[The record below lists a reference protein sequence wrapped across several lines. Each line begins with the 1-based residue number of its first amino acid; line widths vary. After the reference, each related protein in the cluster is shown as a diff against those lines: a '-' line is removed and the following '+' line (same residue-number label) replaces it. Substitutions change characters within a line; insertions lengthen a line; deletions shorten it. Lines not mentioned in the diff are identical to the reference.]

1 MLVGTK
7 CIILCRVMNLGG
19 TTGIPSSRPICGR
32 EVLFCIPLSLREGA
46 LRHRSCREP
55 DGARRQ
61 AQCKLRDDEAIPT
74 KFGDCFGQKYTA
86 LATTG
91 KNNLEVR
98 MLDKLG
104 EIEKSALDS
113 LQSITDQAALETWR
127 VANLG
132 RSSPLMMAFSE
143 LGKLSKEERPVVG
156 AAANRVKVA
165 LESAFES
172 QSQAVKNAALAKSL
186 EEEKLDVTLPGR
198 TKHIGR
204 LHPSTQQ
211 LRRVLDILAEMGF
224 QVYTSPEVETDE
236 MNFQLL
242 NFPPHHP
249 ARDMQDTIYIEA
261 GERGDNPILLRT
273 QTSPGQIRAM
283 RYFSSLNP
291 SDPPPIRVASPGMC
305 FRHEQITARSEV
317 QFNQVEGLAVGK
329 NITFADLKGTIA
341 DFVRRMFGEGARLR
355 FRASYFP
362 FTEPSAEVDVECFVC
377 GGKGCQVCKNSG
389 WLEIL
394 GCGMVHPVVLQNGGY
409 DPKIYSGYAWGMGPE
424 RQLML
429 RNKIN
434 DIRYFWGNDVRFLEQ
449 F

>member
-1 MLVGTK
+1 
-7 CIILCRVMNLGG
+7 
-19 TTGIPSSRPICGR
+19 
-32 EVLFCIPLSLREGA
+32 
-46 LRHRSCREP
+46 
-55 DGARRQ
+55 
-61 AQCKLRDDEAIPT
+61 
-74 KFGDCFGQKYTA
+74 
-86 LATTG
+86 
-91 KNNLEVR
+91 
-98 MLDKLG
+98 MLDKLN
-104 EIEKSALDS
+104 EIEKAALES
-113 LQSITDQAALETWR
+113 LSFINDQAALEVWR
-127 VANLG
+127 VANVG
-132 RSSPLMMAFSE
+132 RSSPLMQVFAEF
-143 LGKLSKEERPVVG
+143 GKLSKEQRPVIG

-165 LESAFES
+165 LESALEVKA
-172 QSQAVKNAALAKSL
+172 QAVKNAALTKSL
-186 EEEKLDVTLPGR
+186 AEEKLDVTLPGR
-198 TKHIGR
+198 TINIGR

-211 LRRVLDILAEMGF
+211 LRRVLAILAEMGF
-224 QVYTSPEVETDE
+224 QVYTSREVETDE
-236 MNFQLL
+236 MNFQML

-249 ARDMQDTIYIEA
+249 ARGMQDSFYIEA
-261 GERGDNPILLRT
+261 EGREDNPILMRT
-273 QTSPGQIRAM
+273 HTSPGQIRAM
-283 RYFSSLNP
+283 REAVATNP
-291 SDPPPIRVASPGMC
+291 QDPPPIRIALPGMC
-305 FRHEQITARSEV
+305 FRYEQITARSEI
-317 QFNQVEGLAVGK
+317 QFNQVEGLAVGR

-409 DPKIYSGYAWGMGPE
+409 DPKVYSGFAFGMGPE

>member
-1 MLVGTK
+1 M
-7 CIILCRVMNLGG
+7 
-19 TTGIPSSRPICGR
+19 
-32 EVLFCIPLSLREGA
+32 
-46 LRHRSCREP
+46 
-55 DGARRQ
+55 Q
-61 AQCKLRDDEAIPT
+61 
-74 KFGDCFGQKYTA
+74 
-86 LATTG
+86 
-91 KNNLEVR
+91 
-98 MLDKLG
+98 DKLN
-104 EIEKSALDS
+104 EIEK
-113 LQSITDQAALETWR
+113 AALELLTSVDDSAAVEAWR
-127 VANLG
+127 VTHLG
-132 RSSPLMMAFSE
+132 RSSELMGVFSG

-165 LESAFES
+165 LEAALDEKAA
-172 QSQAVKNAALAKSL
+172 AVKQVMLAKSL
-186 EEEKLDVTLPGR
+186 AEEKLDVTLPGR
-198 TKHIGR
+198 AKHIGR

-224 QVYTSPEVETDE
+224 QVFTSREVETDE
-236 MNFQLL
+236 FNFQHL

-249 ARDMQDTIYIEA
+249 ARDMQDTFFIEA
-261 GERGDNPILLRT
+261 EGRGDNPILMRT
-273 QTSPGQIRAM
+273 HTSPGQIYAM
-283 RYFSSLNP
+283 RKFAAADPTN
-291 SDPPPIRVASPGMC
+291 PPPIRIALPGMC
-305 FRHEQITARSEV
+305 FRYEQITARSEV

-394 GCGMVHPVVLQNGGY
+394 GCGMVHPNVLLAGGY
-409 DPKIYSGYAWGMGPE
+409 DPKVYSGYAWGMGPE

-429 RNKIN
+429 RNKIG
-434 DIRYFWGNDVRFLEQ
+434 DIRYFWSNDVRFLEQ